1 MSLIFSYHLLSDP
14 SVPAK
19 AVSASLFDYL
29 FLILAFTSTC
39 ICLFAYDS
47 TQEVISVSIPNTWHS
62 KKIYFVSTSLFPS
75 QQSPP
80 RSHVYVTLSS
90 LTGTN
95 TIKFWLTFLLPL
107 LSILSHPE
115 THKRQN
121 DSAYYKISLHY
132 YPA

>member
-1 MSLIFSYHLLSDP
+1 MSLIFFYHLLSDP

-29 FLILAFTSTC
+29 FLILAFSSTC
-39 ICLFAYDS
+39 ICLRMIVTRKSYLFLYLIHGS
-47 TQEVISVSIPNTWHS
+47 LI
-62 KKIYFVSTSLFPS
+62 KIYFVSTSSFPS

-90 LTGTN
+90 LTGTK

-121 DSAYYKISLHY
+121 DSAYYKISLHH